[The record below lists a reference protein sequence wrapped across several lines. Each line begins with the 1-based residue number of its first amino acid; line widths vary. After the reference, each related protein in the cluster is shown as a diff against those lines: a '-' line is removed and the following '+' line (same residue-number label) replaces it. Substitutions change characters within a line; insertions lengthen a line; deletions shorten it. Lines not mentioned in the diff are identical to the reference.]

1 MRVLRL
7 IYLVGFVCAAS
18 VFAGAVVLVLVIGQL
33 DAIHQERN
41 YAQSTVR
48 QAATLLVLTQKYVMD
63 DNARAA
69 KQWWLVHKSMRA
81 TLAVGVAEHPETAH
95 IKRDLLERHQRLGE
109 VFTLITGP
117 SVSPDAALIASRQSI
132 LLGQL
137 ISDVEALGED
147 TYRWTGIIESKRL
160 ARQRVF
166 RWSVV
171 ALGFILIGSL
181 VTVAWVGVRRLI
193 VPLARLEAAT
203 RAVSAGRLDARLV
216 EAGQDEFGDVSRA
229 FNSMTSALERQSGEL
244 ALAYQKSEQAKDAAE
259 SASRTKSEFVAN
271 MSHEI
276 RTPMNAVLGMA
287 QLLNKT
293 VLSVEQR
300 KYLDMIRV
308 AGASLLHIINDV
320 LDFSKIESG
329 QLAIAAQPFTL
340 DEIID
345 PVAAI
350 MMING
355 RQADLELAIGI
366 GPELAPAYIG
376 DALRIQQIL
385 INLVGNAVKFTE
397 RGEVAILVD
406 ATTHGS
412 EHRVRFTIRDTGI
425 GMTAQQQGRL
435 FQAFTQA
442 DESTTRR
449 FGGTGLGLTICKR
462 LADMMHGTIEVQS
475 ELGVGSAFTLCLP
488 LRPAPH
494 IAAAAGAHTDS
505 PVSRRLLVIDDSATS
520 RQCLADTATSCQWRA
535 DHADSLAGGLA
546 LAATANNAGLGYD
559 AVLVDLHLPGGGGV
573 QVIESLRQAH
583 GGSAI
588 PVILT
593 ASARARELM
602 LDNPAA
608 IQPDAILVKPV
619 TASALRAVV
628 NDVIAGRKLA
638 PVMVA
643 TASAGAVVPPAAAVA
658 GLRILLVEDNELNQ
672 FVAASL
678 LGQHGVTVTVADNGE
693 AALAL
698 LSASPR
704 DFDMVLMDVQMPV
717 MDGYTATRIIRQE
730 LGLALPIIAMSAGV
744 MESEVGLCLE
754 AGMNDFIAKPIDVDH
769 MLETMA
775 RHLPAAAGDR
785 HTA

>member
-7 IYLVGFVCAAS
+7 IYFVGIAS
-18 VFAGAVVLVLVIGQL
+18 ALSVLTGAVVLMVVIGQL
-33 DAIHQERN
+33 DAIHQEKN

-48 QAATLLVLTQKYVMD
+48 QASTLLVLTQKYVMD

-69 KQWWLVHKSMRA
+69 KQWWLVHGNMRA
-81 TLAVGVAEHPETAH
+81 TLSKGVAEHPETAQ
-95 IKRDLLERHQRLGE
+95 IKRDLLERHGRLGE

-117 SVSPDAALIASRQSI
+117 RVSLDAVLIASRQSI

-147 TYRWTGIIESKRL
+147 TYRWTSIIERKRL

-181 VTVAWVGVRRLI
+181 ATVAWVGVRRLI
-193 VPLARLEAAT
+193 LPLARLEAAT
-203 RAVSAGRLDARLV
+203 RAVSAGRLDARLA
-216 EAGQDEFGDVSRA
+216 EAGHDEFGDVSRA
-229 FNSMTSALERQSGEL
+229 FNSMTSTLGRQSAEL
-244 ALAYQKSEQAKDAAE
+244 TLAYKKSEQAKDAAE
-259 SASRTKSEFVAN
+259 SASRIKSEFVAN

-308 AGASLLHIINDV
+308 AGQSLLHIINDV

-340 DEIID
+340 DEVLD

-355 RQADLELAIGI
+355 RKADLELAIGI
-366 GPELAPAYIG
+366 GPGLASAYIG
-376 DALRIQQIL
+376 DAMRIQQIVT
-385 INLVGNAVKFTE
+385 NLAGNAVKFTE
-397 RGEVAILVD
+397 RGEVTIFIDTVTL
-406 ATTHGS
+406 GGQS
-412 EHRVRFTIRDTGI
+412 CLRFTIRDTGI

-462 LADMMHGTIEVQS
+462 MVDMMHGTIEVRSDIGQ
-475 ELGVGSAFTLCLP
+475 GSTFTLCLP
-488 LRPAPH
+488 LLPASRLE
-494 IAAAAGAHTDS
+494 AAADPG
-505 PVSRRLLVIDDSATS
+505 RRLLIVDANATS
-520 RQCLADTATSCQWRA
+520 RHYLAATASACHFEA
-535 DHADSLAGGLA
+535 DCADSLAAALA
-546 LAATANNAGLGYD
+546 LVGPASSMPAGYD
-559 AVLVDLHLPGGGGV
+559 AILVSVHLPDGGGA
-573 QVIESLRQAH
+573 QAIAALRHAAY
-583 GGSAI
+583 GRKV

-593 ASARARELM
+593 TSARAREAM
-602 LDNPAA
+602 QDDRAVTA
-608 IQPDAILVKPV
+608 PDAILVKPV
-619 TASALRAVV
+619 TASALIAAVHDAV
-628 NDVIAGRKLA
+628 AGSRFA
-638 PVMVA
+638 PVTVAHAATGAA
-643 TASAGAVVPPAAAVA
+643 TAPAAAVA

-672 FVAASL
+672 FVATSL
-678 LGQHGVTVTVADNGE
+678 LGKYGITVTVAEHGQ
-693 AALAL
+693 AAMSL
-698 LSASPR
+698 LSARPGA
-704 DFDMVLMDVQMPV
+704 FDMVLMDVQMPV
-717 MDGYTATRIIRQE
+717 MDGYTATRLIRSQ

-744 MESEVGLCLE
+744 MESEVGQCLD
-754 AGMNDFIAKPIDVDH
+754 AGMNDFIAKPIDVH
-769 MLETMA
+769 RMLA
-775 RHLPAAAGDR
+775 ALCRHLPAVAGVR
-785 HTA
+785 NSA